1 MLSKIWTIA
10 WKEIYTTFTDRN
22 LVLIMIASPLALS
35 TIVGLAFGGL
45 GGDDLQIAEI
55 PIAVVNQDTGGEL
68 GVSYGDVYVDLLVP
82 GESSG
87 GVDLPACELFEQD
100 STSTSSLSLSDFTE
114 AEVFDADRAE
124 DMIAEGEIE
133 VTDFDPDSM
142 ASVEQAARAAVE
154 RGIYTAVIIIPPEF
168 TTKISYIPIQHP
180 EIESAGVTIY
190 ANRGS
195 PISSGIVRSI
205 TEGITNQIATGNITI
220 AATFHALEASPEG
233 VSGSLDFAS
242 AFSCAFTPISNTI
255 TLDPQTVE
263 GEQSGSIASQI
274 LVWVGSAQA
283 MFFALFTAQFGV
295 LSMHNEKR
303 EGTLQRLV
311 ISPTPRAHILAGK
324 LIGVFLTVIVQM
336 IILLAAL
343 TLVGSLL
350 QGQVALI
357 WGENWLLILA
367 LVLAAALAVSG
378 FGMLIAGIVRSPE
391 QGQIVGPI
399 TNMAMAVLG
408 GAFGFT
414 LPKVAAVFSI
424 VFWGREAFQK
434 LAAGQS
440 DIGVNLAVLAVQGI
454 VMYVLGVVIF
464 NRRFEF

>member
-87 GVDLPACELFEQD
+87 GVDLPACELFEPD
-100 STSTSSLSLSDFTE
+100 STSPSSLNLSDFIK

-124 DMIAEGEIE
+124 DLIAEGKIE
-133 VTDFDPDSM
+133 VTDFGPV
-142 ASVEQAARAAVE
+142 SVEQAARAAVE
-154 RGIYTAVIIIPPEF
+154 RGIYTAVIIIPPDF
-168 TTKISYIPIQHP
+168 TTKISYIPILHP
-180 EIESAGVTIY
+180 EIESAGVMIY

-233 VSGSLDFAS
+233 IAGSLDFAS
-242 AFSCAFTPISNTI
+242 AFSCAFAPISNTI

-263 GEQSGSIASQI
+263 GEQRGSIASQI

-295 LSMHNEKR
+295 LGMHNEKR

-311 ISPTPRAHILAGK
+311 ISPTPRSHILAGK

-336 IILLAAL
+336 VILLAAL
-343 TLVGSLL
+343 TMVGSLL

-414 LPKVAAVFSI
+414 LPKVAAVFSL

>member
-1 MLSKIWTIA
+1 MLNKIWTIA

-22 LVLIMIASPLALS
+22 LILIMIASPLALS

-45 GGDDLQIAEI
+45 GGDDLQIDTI
-55 PIAVVNQDTGGEL
+55 PIAVVNLDRGGEL

-82 GESSG
+82 GG
-87 GVDLPACELFEQD
+87 GGTSVVLPDCPLLEE
-100 STSTSSLSLSDFTE
+100 TSSSVSNLSLSDFTK
-114 AEVFDADRAE
+114 AEVFDTARAE
-124 DMIAEGEIE
+124 DLIAQGQIE
-133 VTDFDPDSM
+133 LTQVEPGSSEF
-142 ASVEQAARAAVE
+142 VEQAARAAVE
-154 RGIYTAVIIIPPEF
+154 RGIYTSAIIIPADF
-168 TTKISYIPIQHP
+168 TSKISYVPVLHP
-180 EIESAGVTIY
+180 EIEATGVTVY
-190 ANRGS
+190 SNRGS
-195 PISSGIVRSI
+195 PITSGIIRSI
-205 TEGITNQIATGNITI
+205 AEGITNRIATGNITI
-220 AATFHALEASPEG
+220 AATFHELETRPEG
-233 VSGSLDFAS
+233 IGSLDFAL
-242 AFSCAFTPISNTI
+242 AFSCAFTPISNTL
-255 TLDPQTVE
+255 TLEAETVE
-263 GEQSGSIASQI
+263 GEESGNIASQI

-295 LSMHNEKR
+295 LGMHSEKR

-311 ISPTPRAHILAGK
+311 VSPTPRSHILAGK
-324 LIGVFLTVIVQM
+324 LIGVFLTVIFQM
-336 IILLAAL
+336 VVLLVAL
-343 TLVGSLL
+343 TLIGSLL

-367 LVLAAALAVSG
+367 LVVAAALAVSG
-378 FGMLIAGIVRSPE
+378 FGMLIAGIVRTPE

-414 LPKVAAVFSI
+414 MPKIAAVFSI

-454 VMYVLGVVIF
+454 VMYALGVVIF